1 MSNKLISCVISCYN
15 EEKNI
20 AILLNQIKSNN
31 LEKNFEFIIVNN
43 GSTDN
48 SWKIICE
55 KKSSFPEIKF
65 INIEEDLGWGNGITQ
80 GLKYVTS
87 DFVGWIHGDLQYDL
101 KILLKVYELLK
112 DPNNR
117 HDNILIKGT
126 RKNRKFSKAI
136 FAFSMSIIASVLLG
150 KILYDINAQ
159 PNFFSKK
166 ILRDFQNT
174 PKDLLLDLYLYYMIS
189 KKKHKKIIRIP
200 VIQEERKYGSSSWN
214 KSFAS
219 ILLLSIK
226 MFLGIIK
233 TRL

>member
-1 MSNKLISCVISCYN
+1 MDLQIIHGKLFVKK
-15 EEKNI
+15 KN
-20 AILLNQIKSNN
+20 
-31 LEKNFEFIIVNN
+31 
-43 GSTDN
+43 
-48 SWKIICE
+48 
-55 KKSSFPEIKF
+55 SFPEIKF

-117 HDNILIKGT
+117 HDNILIKGK
-126 RKNRKFSKAI
+126 RKDREFSKAI
-136 FAFSMSIIASVLLG
+136 FTFIMSIIASVLLG

-174 PKDLLLDLYLYYMIS
+174 PKDLLLDIYLYYMIS
-189 KKKHKKIIRIP
+189 KKKDKKIIRIP
-200 VIQEERKYGSSSWN
+200 VIQEERIYGSSSWN

-219 ILLLSIK
+219 KFLLSIK